1 MLRRQLGRATL
12 TVTVLVV
19 VLIGLAAL
27 FVRLV
32 LTLLTL
38 TWLIAL
44 LVLTGLSGLL
54 SGLTTLLALL
64 LHIVCHENLQSKARA
79 ASRLEN
85 FIKKLEF
92 SCFERWQRLGKY
104 SLLPISRFTCG
115 MISEWPFP
123 RGMLFRVRKAI
134 CSASALPAG
143 AYITTTIATL
153 TPG

>member
-19 VLIGLAAL
+19 FLIGLAAL

-54 SGLTTLLALL
+54 SGLTALLALSELTTLLALL

-85 FIKKLEF
+85 FIKQLEF

-104 SLLPISRFTCG
+104 SLLPIS
-115 MISEWPFP
+115 
-123 RGMLFRVRKAI
+123 
-134 CSASALPAG
+134 
-143 AYITTTIATL
+143 
-153 TPG
+153 